1 MTFRE
6 RYLAGEIPFEKID
19 DYVEEWNN
27 SEDMRTL
34 REYLGLTAEEEDVW
48 IDDSD
53 EALMELLEKKGGRGN
68 DFFNYRRFP
77 YRQNPAGTEAS

>member
-1 MTFRE
+1 M
-6 RYLAGEIPFEKID
+6 
-19 DYVEEWNN
+19 EEWNN

-53 EALMELLEKKGGRGN
+53 EALMELLEKE
-68 DFFNYRRFP
+68 RRA
-77 YRQNPAGTEAS
+77 RQ

>member
-1 MTFRE
+1 MYSPWLFPCARSSTISR
-6 RYLAGEIPFEKID
+6 EKID

-27 SEDMRTL
+27 SDDARTL

-53 EALMELLEKKGGRGN
+53 EALMELLDREKR
-68 DFFNYRRFP
+68 
-77 YRQNPAGTEAS
+77 A

>member
-6 RYLAGEIPFEKID
+6 RYLAGEIPFEMID

-34 REYLGLTAEEEDVW
+34 REYLWLTAEEEDVW

-53 EALMELLEKKGGRGN
+53 EALMELLEKE
-68 DFFNYRRFP
+68 RRA
-77 YRQNPAGTEAS
+77 RQ